1 LVGKSSVSTKVGRGP
16 DTVDEP
22 LTLAVGTGAVLGTS
36 LTTGDDV
43 FEAWHAPEART
54 REVWSQIRDGAEEE
68 LLVGDL
74 DWRRVEGRDLVGDEV
89 EVLERTP

>member
-1 LVGKSSVSTKVGRGP
+1 LVGKPSVTSKVGRGP
-16 DTVDEP
+16 DSVDEP

-36 LTTGDDV
+36 LTTGDDRL
-43 FEAWHAPEART
+43 EAWHASEAWT
-54 REVWSQIRDGAEEE
+54 REVWSEVRDGAEEE

-74 DWRRVEGRDLVGDEV
+74 DWRRVEGGDLVGEDV